1 MGKKVYVDVSA
12 RHIHLREEDV
22 EVLFGPGVD
31 LSRRN
36 KSNFMGDG
44 VMVFNERLEI
54 KGPKGSIK
62 NVTILGPLRRY
73 IQVEISATDAR
84 KLGVPAV
91 IRDSGNH
98 EGTPGCE
105 IIGPYGTIVIDKGV
119 IVARRH
125 IHLNDA
131 DAEEIGVKNNDLIGI
146 KIEGTGR
153 ALILNDVV
161 VHTNPRCKTTVHID
175 TDEANAAGMPGGMMG
190 EIVVPS

>member
-1 MGKKVYVDVSA
+1 MGKQVYVDISA
-12 RHIHLREEDV
+12 RHIHLRPEDI
-22 EVLFGPGVD
+22 EVLFGPGVE
-31 LSRRN
+31 LTRRDKDN
-36 KSNFMGDG
+36 VMGKG
-44 VMVFNERLEI
+44 VVVFNERLEI

-62 NVTILGPLRRY
+62 NVTILGPLRNY
-73 IQVEISATDAR
+73 MQVEISATDAR

-105 IIGPYGTIVIDKGV
+105 IIGPHGSIVMEKGV
-119 IVARRH
+119 IVAKRH

-153 ALILNDVV
+153 SLILNDVV

-175 TDEANAAGMPGGMMG
+175 TDEANAAGMKGGMMG
-190 EIVVPS
+190 EIVVLA